1 MFKLPEKYR
10 KKIREYKSMPL
21 DERQKYEDEVIKS
34 FKETNSLARNMDD
47 EQLKYIFRH
56 IISSIDTSQE
66 GK

>member
-1 MFKLPEKYR
+1 
-10 KKIREYKSMPL
+10 MPL

>member
-1 MFKLPEKYR
+1 MLKLPEKYR
-10 KKIREYKSMPL
+10 KKFREYENMSLEEK
-21 DERQKYEDEVIKS
+21 QKYEDEVIKS